1 MPSGAEKWVHF
12 LQNFNKLIDLKTIK
26 EERIKQLDWV
36 DGVVKSVQNNF
47 KGNPI
52 ALRLN
57 LQDLLKTN
65 VTLTKSIDESKL
77 VNASDVNTELRD
89 LSTELRTHYRK
100 TIETALSEIRDQST
114 SIMTKITAL
123 VYQLSDAALFHVSTQ
138 GISTRFLG
146 AERDNSEVLLGVAL
160 TGPILS
166 GNTGALE
173 AWVNKVYAGLR
184 AVLAHFLAGKSFS
197 EKIFAEYASAIELA
211 GLSFTS
217 PPVVALLAE
226 VRLAA
231 AVAPVSLDE
240 IVVSFQLSAF
250 DDKFFKQYAVR
261 VALELCGRFEPRK
274 LLQGEGAVLVEISPA
289 TATLWESEVTT
300 TADPETPLELG
311 EDESCPTQRIRLKQ
325 IFPPPPPTWQEI
337 EAEAQAAYE
346 ASGGEGL
353 RPGSIYRAPPP
364 KPPKRGS
371 VTEM

>member
-26 EERIKQLDWV
+26 EERVKQLDWV

-77 VNASDVNTELRD
+77 VNASEVNTELRD
-89 LSTELRTHYRK
+89 LSTEIRTHYRK
-100 TIETALSEIRDQST
+100 SIETALSEIRDQST

-123 VYQLSDAALFHVSTQ
+123 IYQLSDAALFHVTTQ

-146 AERDNSEVLLGVAL
+146 AERDNTEVLLGVAL
-160 TGPILS
+160 TGPILC
-166 GNTGALE
+166 GNTSALE
-173 AWVNKVYAGLR
+173 SWVNKVHSGLR
-184 AVLAHFLAGKSFS
+184 AALAHFLAGKSFN

-211 GLSFTS
+211 GLPFTS
-217 PPVVALLAE
+217 PQVVALLAE

-274 LLQGEGAVLVEISPA
+274 LLQGEDAVLVEICPA
-289 TATLWESEVTT
+289 SAALWESEVTT
-300 TADPETPLELG
+300 AADPEAPLELG
-311 EDESCPTQRIRLKQ
+311 EDEANPTQRIQLKQ

-346 ASGGEGL
+346 AQGGEGL

-364 KPPKRGS
+364 KPPKN
-371 VTEM
+371 V